1 MLKDI
6 YVYDNSEPS
15 NCEAFKRLPSFY
27 QQYIT
32 DKHCELRNYV
42 ISILKN
48 TKYNPLFTSGF
59 RSLAVNKKVGGVSD
73 SLHLYGLAIDFV
85 LMSNLGNSLISATLY
100 KDLLKNIEID
110 NKYQIIFEKTHV
122 HLQFSRKR

>member
-6 YVYDNSEPS
+6 YVYDDSEPS

-42 ISILKN
+42 FSVFKN
-48 TKYNPLFTSGF
+48 TKYKPLFTSGF
-59 RSLAVNKKVGGVSD
+59 RSSAVNKKVGGVSD

-85 LMSNLGNSLISATLY
+85 LMSNLGNTLISATLY

-122 HLQFSRKR
+122 HLQFNRKR